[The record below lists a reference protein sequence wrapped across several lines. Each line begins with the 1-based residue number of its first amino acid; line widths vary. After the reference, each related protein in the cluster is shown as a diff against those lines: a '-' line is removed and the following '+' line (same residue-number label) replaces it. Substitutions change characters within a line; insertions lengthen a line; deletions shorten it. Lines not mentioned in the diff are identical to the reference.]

1 MEVGNVPHLRRK
13 RERKGKAVNLWQKI
27 AAAREAVGPI
37 AKSAKNPHFG
47 NHYAPLGE
55 IEAQVVPALDGVNLF
70 WTSGAVSTASG
81 WAWAVRIVDV
91 ESGEDVACMIPLAA
105 QPDAQK
111 MGGCLTYFDR
121 YGIAKL
127 MRLDIGEADDDGN
140 TAAGQGQGR
149 PASRPSVPASNAQ
162 GSPPASRPTPPR
174 SATATASG
182 GQGGKGNPKFGA
194 CPNCRA
200 QAVIPGKPEFG
211 GGWLCWKKEGGCG
224 TKFKE
229 NPALIPAEEHPA
241 TATWKSGTGKMET
254 EQEIDARVPDLMPGE
269 ELPF

>member
-1 MEVGNVPHLRRK
+1 M
-13 RERKGKAVNLWQKI
+13 NLWQKI

-149 PASRPSVPASNAQ
+149 PASRPSVPTSNAQ

-174 SATATASG
+174 SATAPASG
-182 GQGGKGNPKFGA
+182 GQGGKPRGPKDCPA
-194 CPNCRA
+194 CGVVGSVSQN
-200 QAVIPGKPEFG
+200 
-211 GGWLCWKKEGGCG
+211 
-224 TKFKE
+224 
-229 NPALIPAEEHPA
+229 
-241 TATWKSGTGKMET
+241 KSGKSAGLWQCKPWPEKGRAGCWARWTYDPNGTSPQALAKQSMPSESEGAWTGGEAPAWAGKMET